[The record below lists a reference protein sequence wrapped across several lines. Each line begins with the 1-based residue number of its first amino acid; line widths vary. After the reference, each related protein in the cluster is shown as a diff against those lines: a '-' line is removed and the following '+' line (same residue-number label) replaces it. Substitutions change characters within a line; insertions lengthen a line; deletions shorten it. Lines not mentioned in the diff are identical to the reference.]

1 MKTRRVFRRN
11 RFALHPPSHPRCLCK
26 PRRPSCVGRAVCC
39 FRLSNRFEHPSFQVF
54 SQPQTTHIY
63 VMHARY
69 HNQQRAPWYDCLLR
83 LCPQVTHRFTRCRL
97 TGTDSDPPEPKIIYS
112 TSPGPDRATD
122 ATPRTRSVLRGPRP
136 RRGNASRFRRPL
148 EAHGLGAYVARM
160 TRTAAP
166 RARSTLLT
174 SPRSF
179 VSWHHKSRGHPRS
192 RTGLQR
198 GQAIVREGA

>member
-1 MKTRRVFRRN
+1 M
-11 RFALHPPSHPRCLCK
+11 S
-26 PRRPSCVGRAVCC
+26 GRA
-39 FRLSNRFEHPSFQVF
+39 SKSSANAK
-54 SQPQTTHIY
+54 THIC
-63 VMHARY
+63 HACTISQSIKRTMIRLLAAVLSKKKTFF
-69 HNQQRAPWYDCLLR
+69 HSVHTDWYY
-83 LCPQVTHRFTRCRL
+83 
-97 TGTDSDPPEPKIIYS
+97 TDSRPAEPKIIYS
-112 TSPGPDRATD
+112 TSPGPDRPTD